1 MPAALTIK
9 PQDYRALLD
18 ELKAVE
24 PGLVNEFKKE
34 LRSEL
39 KPVGKELAGNIPAG
53 SPLSGFTKAKGGE
66 APYLW
71 RKPTPSIKVAG
82 RARRA
87 RRQKLVA
94 IQFRQPAFAIMELA
108 GSANQG
114 KDKSG
119 MTQRGLN
126 LVQGLRTKG
135 YPLGDRGRWV
145 IPQWYE
151 QEGRVVNIAV
161 GILQK
166 YGEKVNRKLKAKS

>member
-9 PQDYRALLD
+9 PQDYRALLA

-24 PGLVNEFKKE
+24 PGLVNELKKE
-34 LRSEL
+34 FRSEL
-39 KPVGKELAGNIPAG
+39 KPVGKRLAGNIPSG
-53 SPLSGFTKAKGGE
+53 SPLSGFTRNKGGE
-66 APYLW
+66 PPYLW
-71 RKPTPSIKVAG
+71 RKPNPSISVAG
-82 RARRA
+82 RAKRA

-94 IQFRQPAFAIMELA
+94 IQFKQPAFAIMELA
-108 GSANQG
+108 GSANRG

-126 LVQGLRTKG
+126 LVRGLATKG

-151 QEGRVVNIAV
+151 QEPEVRRIATN
-161 GILQK
+161 ILQK
-166 YGEKVNRKLKAKS
+166 YGEKVSRKFKAKS